1 MATYHCTVK
10 VGGKGKASPHA
21 SYLIREGKYENLRS
35 GEKLEYVEHGNMPN
49 WAVHQLIL
57 FWENADQF
65 ERANGATYREI
76 EVALPRE
83 LTPVERVE
91 LVQDFVK
98 NELGDRHAYTFAIHN
113 PIAALDGGEQPHA
126 HIMYSERIIDNHE
139 RDPER
144 YFKRYNAKEPER
156 GGCQKANV
164 AKTQDERKE
173 ALIAQRERWAI
184 TTNKHLELAGHE
196 VRVDHRSLKDQG
208 IERSPERHFG
218 GKGVRLMSEKDI
230 SDLLE
235 HRRAEGEKERA
246 QENVSGIDLSY
257 DIAAAKRERDFRE
270 AQILVQQRA
279 EEKKR
284 EELKAKLDQGAD
296 AFVKK
301 YEAMMKQKELEQ
313 LKEIERQREL
323 ERSRD
328 RGMER

>member
-35 GEKLEYVEHGNMPN
+35 GERLEYVEHGNMPN
-49 WAVHQLIL
+49 WAAHQPIL

-65 ERANGATYREI
+65 ERANGA
-76 EVALPRE
+76 
-83 LTPVERVE
+83 
-91 LVQDFVK
+91 
-98 NELGDRHAYTFAIHN
+98 DRHAYTFAIHN
-113 PIAALDGGEQPHA
+113 PVAALDGGEQPHA
-126 HIMYSERIIDNHE
+126 HIMYSERMIDKHE

-164 AKTQDERKE
+164 AKTQEERKE
-173 ALIAQRERWAI
+173 ALIAQRERWAM

-218 GKGVRLMSEKDI
+218 GQGVRLMSEKDV

-246 QENVSGIDLSY
+246 QENISCIDLSY
-257 DIAAAKRERDFRE
+257 DIKAAKYERDLRE
-270 AQILVQQRA
+270 AQILVQKLA
-279 EEKKR
+279 EEQKR
-284 EELKAKLDQGAD
+284 KELKSKLDKGAD
-296 AFVKK
+296 AFIQK
-301 YEAMMKQKELEQ
+301 YEAMMKQKEIEK

-323 ERSRD
+323 ERSLD